1 MSKSRFLYEIPFQC
15 SKKSQEKKMR
25 CKPFR
30 LFLSLFQAWPN
41 FPSEPISTLFF
52 DLLITN
58 CFERRRSR
66 LVSFS
71 IEQCTLAF
79 RIQRRKKKNLRRHP
93 EMSSYCPKKK
103 EEGKGK
109 ITDQMLRKED
119 FSLPLRHFGERRTK
133 KVKLSVC
140 QNVYNKDIFR
150 EKKKYTHISSSL
162 RNSSFSSA
170 RSIPAN

>member
-1 MSKSRFLYEIPFQC
+1 MAQ
-15 SKKSQEKKMR
+15 
-25 CKPFR
+25 
-30 LFLSLFQAWPN
+30 
-41 FPSEPISTLFF
+41 FPKQTNISTLFF

-71 IEQCTLAF
+71 IEQCTPAF
-79 RIQRRKKKNLRRHP
+79 RIQRRKKEKP
-93 EMSSYCPKKK
+93 ASSSRNELLLSE
-103 EEGKGK
+103 EEGEGK

-150 EKKKYTHISSSL
+150 EKKSTHTSPPPFAIPHSPPPAQFQPISLAPS
-162 RNSSFSSA
+162 NFFF
-170 RSIPAN
+170 PASEMQFRK